1 MRGNQHGIVLMNTL
15 MMLALLSLLI
25 ISQMQLISLQFKS
38 VNHFLYR
45 HQIFQ
50 ELERQTNRLL
60 MSGLEEGWSPD
71 CVIQETNTDVL
82 IKRLKKDE
90 GCLVTNKKQRYH
102 FFVED
107 MGFFPCMTVMF
118 NGVSYGTRHFRLTI
132 TSATPMT
139 MTLQLR
145 IATRAEC
152 GMCSERESV
161 QIKAGIISWRHIS

>member
-1 MRGNQHGIVLMNTL
+1 MTGKQQGIILFNTL

-38 VNHFLYR
+38 INHFLYR
-45 HQIFQ
+45 HQLFQ
-50 ELERQTNRLL
+50 QLEEQADRLL
-60 MSGLEEGWSPD
+60 MSGLKEGWSPD
-71 CVIQETNTDVL
+71 CIIEEMNSDAL

-102 FFVED
+102 FFIED

-118 NGVSYGTRHFRLTI
+118 NGASYGTRHLRFTI
-132 TSATPMT
+132 TSVMPQS

-145 IATRAEC
+145 VATRAERAL
-152 GMCSERESV
+152 CSGKESV
-161 QIKAGIISWRHIS
+161 QIIAGIISWQHIS